1 MTTIMGIRIGD
12 REKDAVAVQNMLTE
26 YGCYIKTRL
35 GLHEAVKTCSS
46 SGIIL
51 LEFIADS
58 DEHSRELMGKLQA
71 ISSVTVKTMI
81 F

>member
-1 MTTIMGIRIGD
+1 MTTIMGVRIAD
-12 REKDAVAVQNMLTE
+12 REKDAKTVQNILTE

-35 GLHEAVKTCSS
+35 GLHEAVNSCSS
-46 SGIIL
+46 SGIII
-51 LEFIADS
+51 LEFVADS

-71 ISSVTVKTMI
+71 IESVTVKTMI

>member
-1 MTTIMGIRIGD
+1 MTTIMGIRIAD
-12 REKDAVAVQNMLTE
+12 REKDAETVQNMLTE

-35 GLHEAVKTCSS
+35 GLHEAENVCSS

-51 LEFIADS
+51 LEFVENS
-58 DEHSRELMGKLQA
+58 DENSRELMGKLQA
-71 ISSVTVKTMI
+71 VESVTVKTMI

>member
-1 MTTIMGIRIGD
+1 MTNIMGIRIAD
-12 REKDAVAVQNMLTE
+12 REKDAETVQNMLTE

-35 GLHEAVKTCSS
+35 GLHEADNVCSS

-51 LEFIADS
+51 LEFVGNS
-58 DEHSRELMGKLQA
+58 DENSKELMEKLQA
-71 ISSVTVKTMI
+71 IDSVSVNTMI

>member
-1 MTTIMGIRIGD
+1 MTTIMGIRIAD
-12 REKDAVAVQNMLTE
+12 REKDVEAVQNLLTD

-35 GLHEAVKTCSS
+35 GLHEAERTCSS
-46 SGIIL
+46 AGIIL

-71 ISSVTVKTMI
+71 IDSVTVKTMI

>member
-1 MTTIMGIRIGD
+1 MTTIMGVRIAD
-12 REKDAVAVQNMLTE
+12 REKDAETVQNMLTE

-35 GLHEAVKTCSS
+35 GLHEAENVCSG

-51 LEFIADS
+51 LEFVENS
-58 DEHSRELMGKLQA
+58 DENSRELMGKLQA
-71 ISSVTVKTMI
+71 LASVTVKTMI

>member
-1 MTTIMGIRIGD
+1 MTTIMGVRIAD
-12 REKDAVAVQNMLTE
+12 REKDAETVQNMLTE

-35 GLHEAVKTCSS
+35 GLHEAVNSCSS
-46 SGIIL
+46 SGIII
-51 LEFIADS
+51 LEFVADS

-71 ISSVTVKTMI
+71 IESVTVKTMI